1 MKDNKITLFV
11 SSLAG
16 GGAEGV
22 CVNVANGLAKN
33 GWDVDLIV
41 LHLKNAIQ
49 DDLTKS
55 ELNEGMNR
63 FLSMY
68 PKVDVLALN
77 LLVESV
83 VNGLNRNAHMSLLL
97 THFIIQLK
105 KEIKQ
110 KALYE

>member
-41 LHLKNAIQ
+41 LHLKNAAI
-49 DDLTKS
+49 LGAAAYAK
-55 ELNEGMNR
+55 
-63 FLSMY
+63 Y
-68 PKVDVLALN
+68 
-77 LLVESV
+77 
-83 VNGLNRNAHMSLLL
+83 
-97 THFIIQLK
+97 
-105 KEIKQ
+105 
-110 KALYE
+110 